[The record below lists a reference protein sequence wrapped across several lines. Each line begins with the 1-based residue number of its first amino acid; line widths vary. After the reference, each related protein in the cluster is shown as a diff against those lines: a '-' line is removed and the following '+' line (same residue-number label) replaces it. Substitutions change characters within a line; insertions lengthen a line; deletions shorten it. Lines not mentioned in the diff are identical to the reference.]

1 MSNVFSNGLFTSDIV
16 QRMSV
21 LAGLAVTIA
30 AEAETWPYVTLDAFA
45 ERATNARF
53 LSGMNFLSLN
63 PIVASEE
70 IIEWELYVQSSANSW
85 M

>member
-1 MSNVFSNGLFTSDIV
+1 MSNVFSNGFTSDIV